1 MPNTSGKHKGWIQT
15 RRYGL
20 LSAVYVGAEPG
31 ATALGANTAVDNVL
45 VGTPAGAATPVDSVL
60 FSNQVAD
67 GDFVWYTRN
76 AAGANSIEG
85 LRIDASAGLVVI
97 NEAAADIDFRIE
109 GDNNAN
115 LLVIDGGTD
124 SVASGAAVVAGAAFA
139 LSNLTGRTLVT
150 AVGHQLHVPAGSLT
164 DGGATGT
171 ITVLAPV
178 FIGARTILA
187 TNTITYTDVAAIR
200 AVIPIA
206 STGATFTRTYGVWT
220 NGQIRADSNFQVNN
234 TAAFGTT
241 EPTAAVVFQNGTAP
255 AGAIT
260 TGGAIFTDGTNM
272 RKIIAAGTVSNVET

>member
-139 LSNLTGRTLVT
+139 LML
-150 AVGHQLHVPAGSLT
+150 AAAG
-164 DGGATGT
+164 GG
-171 ITVLAPV
+171 
-178 FIGARTILA
+178 
-187 TNTITYTDVAAIR
+187 VAA
-200 AVIPIA
+200 
-206 STGATFTRTYGVWT
+206 VWLLS
-220 NGQIRADSNFQVNN
+220 A
-234 TAAFGTT
+234 
-241 EPTAAVVFQNGTAP
+241 
-255 AGAIT
+255 
-260 TGGAIFTDGTNM
+260 
-272 RKIIAAGTVSNVET
+272 